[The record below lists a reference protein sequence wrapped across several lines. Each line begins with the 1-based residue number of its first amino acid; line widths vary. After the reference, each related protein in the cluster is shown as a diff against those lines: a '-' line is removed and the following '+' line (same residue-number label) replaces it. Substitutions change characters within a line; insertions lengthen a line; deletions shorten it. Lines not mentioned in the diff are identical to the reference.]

1 MYSVRRGLVHSDGGG
16 DPVHSDEG
24 IGVQCEEGIGA
35 VWGRGPGAQCG
46 GGDPVHSVGEGTRC
60 TVMRASRV

>member
-24 IGVQCEEGIGA
+24 IPCI
-35 VWGRGPGAQCG
+35 
-46 GGDPVHSVGEGTRC
+46 
-60 TVMRASRV
+60 VMRGILYRVLKDSCL